1 MLYLSMIK
9 RNIIFISSLLFILS
23 SCDND
28 DIPMYFRSMQPSGG
42 KLFKGSIKEYYLN
55 SLPQNMYIGSK
66 DYIFDSTFSDEQ
78 KEAQFEKYI
87 YKDLSLKGKDYRMG
101 MIARLILPIAE
112 GADFGVQI
120 IRGPRYIDLEI
131 HFDKNKMIN
140 EKFEVDSLFPDSI
153 FTEKG
158 IAISKENII
167 CFNKK
172 NDNGYYHIEEIWETD
187 RSDGEINIYEKPFF
201 VGMPGKKTNFFD
213 DNSRI
218 SSTPLE
224 SLDKLLG
231 NMKEGFNLDIV
242 DFNDS
247 LKTYSANPDYMSF
260 RNGLRQE
267 SFDVSNK
274 LSFVIEVYGAFAV
287 KIEQDSLR
295 YGTILDYLNSYN

>member
-1 MLYLSMIK
+1 MIK

-42 KLFKGSIKEYYLN
+42 KLFKGSIKDYYLN

-101 MIARLILPIAE
+101 MIATLILSIAE

-140 EKFEVDSLFPDSI
+140 EKFEVDNLFPNSI

-224 SLDKLLG
+224 SLDNLLG

-267 SFDVSNK
+267 SFDVSNR

-287 KIEQDSLR
+287 KIEKDSLR
-295 YGTILDYLNSYN
+295 YGAILDYLNPYIK

>member
-1 MLYLSMIK
+1 MIK

-28 DIPMYFRSMQPSGG
+28 DIPMYFRSMQPIGG

-101 MIARLILPIAE
+101 MIAILILSIGE

-120 IRGPRYIDLEI
+120 IRGHRYIDLEI
-131 HFDKNKMIN
+131 HFDNSKIIK

-172 NDNGYYHIEEIWETD
+172 NDNGYYQIEEIWETD

-201 VGMPGKKTNFFD
+201 VGMPGEKTNFFD
-213 DNSRI
+213 ANSRI
-218 SSTPLE
+218 SRTPLE
-224 SLDKLLG
+224 SFDKLLG

-267 SFDVSNK
+267 SFDVNNK
-274 LSFVIEVYGAFAV
+274 LSFVIKVYDACAD

-295 YGTILDYLNSYN
+295 YGAILDYLNPYIK